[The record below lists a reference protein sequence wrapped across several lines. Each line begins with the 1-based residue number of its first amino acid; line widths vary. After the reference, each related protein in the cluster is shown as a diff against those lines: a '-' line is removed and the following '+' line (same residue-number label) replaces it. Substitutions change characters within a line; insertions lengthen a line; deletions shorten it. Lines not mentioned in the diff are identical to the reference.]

1 MAKDVK
7 FNIKLSIDG
16 KEHIVEAATDVKRL
30 SQELGIAET
39 AEKRFRDQLFR
50 LNGVATVF
58 QNLSSGLQQ
67 LTGVAQS
74 YINVNTV
81 QVEAETKLMTVMKQ
95 RMNATDDEI
104 QLFGGRL
111 LSEWKKY

>member
-1 MAKDVK
+1 M
-7 FNIKLSIDG
+7 
-16 KEHIVEAATDVKRL
+16 
-30 SQELGIAET
+30 
-39 AEKRFRDQLFR
+39 
-50 LNGVATVF
+50 
-58 QNLSSGLQQ
+58 
-67 LTGVAQS
+67 AQS